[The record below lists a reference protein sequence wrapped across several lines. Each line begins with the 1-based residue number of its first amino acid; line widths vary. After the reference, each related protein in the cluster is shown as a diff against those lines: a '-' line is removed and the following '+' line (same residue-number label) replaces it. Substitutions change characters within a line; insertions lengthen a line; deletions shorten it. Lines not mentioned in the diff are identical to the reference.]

1 MGRSGGRVSA
11 PGPPSLLSGATLQ
24 ALPGGFGGQQ
34 DGRKGSHGLLSSPQA
49 LKELKG
55 RTEAIP
61 CVVGDE
67 EVWTSDVRYQA
78 SVSPAGP
85 RCSAAPQNPGAR
97 KCALGALPPKG
108 LRVHRGLLNSVD
120 RWKTS
125 KGNLR
130 GLS

>member
-1 MGRSGGRVSA
+1 MCD
-11 PGPPSLLSGATLQ
+11 
-24 ALPGGFGGQQ
+24 QQ

-55 RTEAIP
+55 QTEAIP

-78 SVSPAGP
+78 SVSPVGP
-85 RCSAAPQNPGAR
+85 RGSAAPQNPRAR

-108 LRVHRGLLNSVD
+108 FRVHRRLLNSVD

-125 KGNLR
+125 KDNLG